1 MKKHIIIFFLFPL
14 WGLGGFYAQTV
25 QWVKRGGSNENLG
38 NDYESVYSIATDSQ
52 KNYYVLSYVGMS
64 DLDVDNNPK
73 SNYDWP
79 GFGPKDIVLASFSCD
94 GTYRWSKV
102 FGGGGPENINSVVVD
117 SQDNVYVGGKMQSC
131 HPYPGTPGQPY
142 PARIDSDYFFNNS
155 DSACS
160 TLFIAK
166 FNSNGVLQY
175 VKKPQQPTS
184 SLNNVSNT
192 GSFGFEMHNDII
204 YWYMWLPPGTYA
216 DGAFTNS
223 NTADTNTPYV
233 LQYNVD
239 GTFISATQLG
249 TLQTYASFKVKY
261 YRNPHNGYH
270 YATIRKGDS
279 SSTFSINGQSIVNSV
294 ALVCYDNNGIFLWK
308 TENSST
314 AIGGVLLDDISFDS
328 LNNIFITGGVTGLN
342 MDSFLGLSHP
352 LFGTG
357 FLMKTNPTATS
368 ALWTSTPSLGG
379 VGCYALYNNGSEI
392 AILGGAGG
400 GPTLTWGTQTLVI
413 PGANQGTDVLLARI
427 NSATGAC
434 ISLNKINSST
444 PSSDIGAAIT
454 KDLSGDYIVGGRF
467 GGALYNVNNTA
478 TWNGGGDSDFFIAKF
493 STQPCIPLSSQDF
506 EEEAIK
512 IYPNPV
518 HNEFT
523 VAVKENTNYQL
534 YTITGVLVKQG
545 NINTTTN
552 TIVVNELSSGCY
564 ILKLQAESGKIE
576 SVKVVKE

>member
-1 MKKHIIIFFLFPL
+1 MARIA
-14 WGLGGFYAQTV
+14 G
-25 QWVKRGGSNENLG
+25 VK
-38 NDYESVYSIATDSQ
+38 
-52 KNYYVLSYVGMS
+52 
-64 DLDVDNNPK
+64 
-73 SNYDWP
+73 
-79 GFGPKDIVLASFSCD
+79 F
-94 GTYRWSKV
+94 
-102 FGGGGPENINSVVVD
+102 FGGGGAENINSVVVD
-117 SQDNVYVGGKMQSC
+117 SQDNVYVGGNMQSC
-131 HPYPGTPGQPY
+131 HPYPGTPSEPY
-142 PARIDSDYFFNNS
+142 PARIDSDYFFSNS
-155 DSACS
+155 SSAC
-160 TLFIAK
+160 TKIFFAK
-166 FNSNGVLQY
+166 FNNNGVLQY
-175 VKKPQQPTS
+175 VKRPQIP
-184 SLNNVSNT
+184 NNLPSNNT
-192 GSFGFEMHNDII
+192 GSWGFEMHNDII
-204 YWYMWLPPGTYA
+204 YWYVWLPPGTYA
-216 DGAFTNS
+216 DGGFTNN
-223 NTADTNTPYV
+223 NTADVYTPYV

-249 TLQTYASFKVKY
+249 TLQTYDSFKVKY
-261 YRNPHNGYH
+261 YRNPYNGYH
-270 YATIRKGDS
+270 YATIRKGSS
-279 SSTFSINGQSIVNSV
+279 SSTFSINGQAIVNSA
-294 ALVCYDNNGIFLWK
+294 ALVCYDNNGTFLWK

-392 AILGGAGG
+392 AILGGTGG

-493 STQPCIPLSSQDF
+493 STQPCLPLSSQDF

-523 VAVKENTNYQL
+523 VTVKENTNYQL
-534 YTITGVLVKQG
+534 FTITGVLVKQG